1 MHAEKRPH
9 NTGPTSAGL
18 ASVDLNLLVMLE
30 ALLEEQSV
38 TRAAERIGLSQPA
51 MSHALARI
59 RRVFDDEILV
69 RTGGRSVLTPRA
81 QQLRIPLREVLY
93 RTEDL
98 FEAGGFDPRTDT
110 REAVVAMTPSTALV
124 IGNPLARLLAA
135 EAPGIRLHLLS
146 TQLLSD
152 TLFTQDGVDVM
163 LLSEAFDT
171 AHPRERLY
179 EDEWRVIS
187 GTPDLTARTAL
198 ELLATR
204 PHVVHE
210 PMLDRAPY
218 RALREAGVRW
228 SVQTRLHDPLLAPGM
243 VAGTERISIHRRR
256 VLAAMT
262 TPELRDVALP
272 VEAGRLGMD
281 LVWNPW
287 IDKGP
292 FRAWLGDLL
301 LRAAPA

>member
-1 MHAEKRPH
+1 MNAEKRPR
-9 NTGPTSAGL
+9 GAGLPSAGL

-30 ALLEEQSV
+30 AVLEEQSV
-38 TRAAERIGLSQPA
+38 THAARRVGLSQPA

-59 RRVFDDEILV
+59 RKVFDDEILV
-69 RTGGRSVLTPRA
+69 RTGARSVLTPRA

-93 RTEDL
+93 RAEGL
-98 FEAGGFDPRTDT
+98 FDAGGFDPRTDN
-110 REAVVAMTPSTALV
+110 REVVVAMTPSTALV
-124 IGNPLARLLAA
+124 LGNPLARLLAA

-146 TQLLSD
+146 TQVLADS
-152 TLFTQDGVDVM
+152 LFTQDGVDVM

-171 AHPRERLY
+171 DHPRERLY

-187 GTPDLTARTAL
+187 GTSELTERNAL
-198 ELLATR
+198 ELLGTR

-218 RALREAGVRW
+218 RALKDAGVQW
-228 SVQTRLHDPLLAPGM
+228 SVHTRLHDPLLAPRL
-243 VAGTERISIHRRR
+243 VAGTRLVGIHRRR
-256 VLAAMT
+256 VLEAMIT
-262 TPELRDVALP
+262 DELWDAALP

-281 LVWNPW
+281 AVWNPW

-292 FRAWLGDLL
+292 FRDWFQDLL
-301 LRAAPA
+301 LRSTP